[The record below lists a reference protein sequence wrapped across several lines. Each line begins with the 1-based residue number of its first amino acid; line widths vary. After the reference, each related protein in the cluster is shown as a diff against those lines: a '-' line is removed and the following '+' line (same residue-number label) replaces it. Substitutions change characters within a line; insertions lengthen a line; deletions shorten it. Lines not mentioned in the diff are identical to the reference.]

1 MQALSTGLGGRG
13 QSEAPEGPQRAPDL
27 MGCHMGDLDTCHPA
41 CACSQRTQASVGPP
55 QRTGEVQSPQRTF
68 QMTLR
73 AVLQKTEFPANSSIE
88 ETGAAGLL
96 TEAARV
102 KGIGKGHERL

>member
-1 MQALSTGLGGRG
+1 MSLG
-13 QSEAPEGPQRAPDL
+13 
-27 MGCHMGDLDTCHPA
+27 
-41 CACSQRTQASVGPP
+41 
-55 QRTGEVQSPQRTF
+55 
-68 QMTLR
+68 

-88 ETGAAGLL
+88 ETGVEGLL